1 MKLKHKLIGASLL
14 AVIITA
20 SALTWLA
27 SNQLFEQTRNGVYSR
42 AESVTSAATTGISNW
57 ITLKA
62 EIAHAF
68 NDYSQEEDVVSFLQI
83 SRKAGGFDD
92 IFFGTPQGEMFRSH
106 PERNRADYDPRQ
118 RPWYQEAQRENK
130 QIITSSYQDA
140 ITQSL
145 LVTIAEP
152 VYQNGQFLGVVGAD
166 VLIDQLIDDV
176 ISLDA
181 GKDTITMLI
190 DSDGT
195 FLAHPNKALIKKEV
209 NRYFS
214 DMSAQSIQD
223 SISANRIE
231 VANING
237 SEKLV
242 YFAKVPNTNWTF
254 AVEMTKETEEAAHS
268 ALLREIIL
276 LSIVLTVIVA
286 IGVTT
291 LVNLLFRDL
300 IRVSDALAE
309 ISSGEGDLTQR
320 LEPHSDDEVGQLAIN
335 FNTFVGNMHSMVC
348 RLRDISVTL
357 ANQANQANST
367 AEGAEERNVRIQHQM
382 DEINMVATAINEM
395 AAATQE
401 IAGNA
406 DNTAQTAEETVTASN
421 HGAEQVSQS
430 QHSIDNLAK
439 EVETATGVIEE
450 LHHNAQNINTILSTI
465 QNIAEQTNLLAL
477 NAAIEA
483 ARAGEQGRGFA
494 VVADEVR
501 ILSQRT
507 HASTQEIQQ
516 MIETLQGTTQK
527 AVGIMED
534 SQNLAN
540 TSVEDA
546 QSASASLLQITNSV
560 TQISDMAAQIAA
572 AAEEQSSVTE
582 EITRNT
588 EAVRD
593 VSNELTEETKQSV
606 IQASELSEL
615 SNELKQEIDRFK
627 L

>member
-68 NDYSQEEDVVSFLQI
+68 NDYSQEEDIVSFLQI

-335 FNTFVGNMHSMVC
+335 FNIFVGNMHSMVC

-357 ANQANQANST
+357 ANQANST

>member
-152 VYQNGQFLGVVGAD
+152 VYKNGQLLGVVGAD
-166 VLIDQLIDDV
+166 VLIDQLINDV

-286 IGVTT
+286 VGVTT

-357 ANQANQANST
+357 ANQANST

-406 DNTAQTAEETVTASN
+406 DNTAQTAEETVTAST

>member
-1 MKLKHKLIGASLL
+1 MTFIH
-14 AVIITA
+14 
-20 SALTWLA
+20 AL
-27 SNQLFEQTRNGVYSR
+27 N
-42 AESVTSAATTGISNW
+42 SVTSAATTGISNW
-57 ITLKA
+57 ISIKA
-62 EIAHAF
+62 EIAHAT
-68 NDYSQEEDVVSFLQI
+68 NDYTQEDDIVSFLQL
-83 SRKAGGFDD
+83 SRKAGGLDD
-92 IFFGTPQGEMFRSH
+92 IFFGTPQGDMYRSH

-130 QIITSSYQDA
+130 QIITSAYQDA

-152 VYQNGQFLGVVGAD
+152 VYKNGTFLGVIGAD

-195 FLAHPNKALIKKEV
+195 FLAHPNKSLIKQDV

-214 DMSAQSIQD
+214 DMTPQSIQE
-223 SISANRIE
+223 SINSKSIE
-231 VANING
+231 FAEING
-237 SEKLV
+237 SAKLV
-242 YFAKVPNTNWTF
+242 YFAKVANTDWTF
-254 AVEMTKETEEAAHS
+254 AVEMTQETEESAHT

-286 IGVTT
+286 IGVTM
-291 LVNLLFRDL
+291 LVNILFRDL
-300 IRVSDALAE
+300 LRVSDALAE

-320 LEPHSDDEVGQLAIN
+320 LEPNSNDEVGQLAIN

-348 RLRDISVTL
+348 RLRDISTTL
-357 ANQANQANST
+357 ASQANST
-367 AEGAEERNVRIQHQM
+367 AESAEERNVRIQHQM

-406 DNTAQTAEETVTASN
+406 DNTAQTAEETVTASS

-439 EVETATGVIEE
+439 EVETATAVIEE

-516 MIETLQGTTQK
+516 MIEALQGTTQK
-527 AVGIMED
+527 AVGIMQD
-534 SQNLAN
+534 SQTLAN

-560 TQISDMAAQIAA
+560 TLISDMAAQIAA

-615 SNELKQEIDRFK
+615 SSELKQEIDRFK